1 MNAVGIDVSKGKST
15 VAIMRPFGEVVVE
28 PFEVSH
34 TDAEL
39 RKLAC
44 FLEKLPGETRIVME
58 YTGNY
63 WQPIA
68 KVLHDAG
75 LFVSAVN
82 ALLIYKYGN
91 NSIRKGKTDKLD
103 AVKIA
108 NYCLDRW
115 TDLECYIPTDQ
126 IRQTLKTCR
135 RQYDQYIRLKV
146 NLIALLDGTFPGIN
160 PLLKSAPRDTDGH
173 EKWVD
178 FAGKFWHRQCVCGNS
193 EKAFANQYRKWC
205 AKAGYRFIVE
215 KATAIYSHAGSQV
228 DTLPMT
234 SAIQCLITHAV
245 AQLNMI
251 IETIS
256 SVQHEMLTLASQ
268 LPEYPIVMRMF
279 GVGPVLG
286 PQLMEEIGDVRRFH
300 RKQSLVAFAG
310 VDAPPCQSGTFESK
324 NRHISKRGSPRLR
337 KTLFQVMSTII
348 QHAPADDPVFQFLD
362 RKRREGKHYYV
373 YMTAASNKFLRIYY
387 GTVMAYLEKPQF
399 HLTDDFYFIF
409 TAAKTRRPALL
420 YPFLWNYLFMI
431 FMLLDLDSSWQV

>member
-1 MNAVGIDVSKGKST
+1 MAANLKLIELRGIQEMNAVGIDVSKGKST
-15 VAIMRPFGEVVVE
+15 VAIMRPFGEVVAE

-39 RKLAC
+39 RKLAW

-58 YTGNY
+58 YTGSY

-75 LFVSAVN
+75 LFVSVVN

-115 TDLECYIPTDQ
+115 TTLESYTPVDQ
-126 IRQTLKTCR
+126 IRQILKTCR
-135 RQYDQYIRLKV
+135 RQYDQYIKLKV
-146 NLIALLDGTFPGIN
+146 NLKNNLISLLDETFPDVN
-160 PLLKSAPRDTDGH
+160 TLFKSAPRDADGH
-173 EKWVD
+173 EKWID
-178 FAGKFWHRQCVCGNS
+178 FAGKFWHRECVCGKS
-193 EKAFANQYRKWC
+193 EKAFTNQYRRWC
-205 AKAGYRFIVE
+205 AKAGYRFSSE
-215 KATAIYSHAGSQV
+215 KAVSIYAHAASQV

-234 SAIQCLITHAV
+234 DAIHCLITHAV
-245 AQLNMI
+245 TQLNTI

-256 SVQHEMLTLASQ
+256 AIQHEMLTLASQ
-268 LPEYPIVMRMF
+268 LPEYPIVMQMF

-286 PQLMEEIGDVRRFH
+286 PQLMAEIGDVRRFD

-310 VDAPPCQSGTFESK
+310 VDAPPCQSGTFDSK

-337 KTLFQVMSTII
+337 KTLFQVMTTLI

-373 YMTAASNKFLRIYY
+373 YMTAAANKFLRIYY
-387 GTVMAYLEKPQF
+387 GTVTAYLEK
-399 HLTDDFYFIF
+399 L
-409 TAAKTRRPALL
+409 
-420 YPFLWNYLFMI
+420 
-431 FMLLDLDSSWQV
+431 

>member
-15 VAIMRPFGEVVVE
+15 VAIMRPFGEVIAE

-34 TDAEL
+34 TDTEL

-58 YTGNY
+58 YTGSY

-75 LFVSAVN
+75 FFVSAVN

-115 TDLECYIPTDQ
+115 TDLERYSPTDQ

-146 NLIALLDGTFPGIN
+146 NLKNNLIALLDGTFPGIN
-160 PLLKSAPRDTDGH
+160 TLLKSAPRDTDGH

-205 AKAGYRFIVE
+205 AKAGYRFNAE
-215 KATAIYSHAGSQV
+215 KAVAIYSHAGSQV
-228 DTLPMT
+228 DTLPMS
-234 SAIQCLITHAV
+234 SAIQSLITHAV

-256 SVQHEMLTLASQ
+256 AIQHEMLTLASQ

-286 PQLMEEIGDVRRFH
+286 PQLMAEIGDVRRFH
-300 RKQSLVAFAG
+300 CKQSLVAFAG
-310 VDAPPCQSGTFESK
+310 VDTPPCQSGTFESK

-348 QHAPADDPVFQFLD
+348 QHAPADDPVYQFLD

-373 YMTAASNKFLRIYY
+373 YMTAAANKFLRIYY
-387 GTVMAYLEKPQF
+387 GTVMAYFEKP
-399 HLTDDFYFIF
+399 
-409 TAAKTRRPALL
+409 
-420 YPFLWNYLFMI
+420 
-431 FMLLDLDSSWQV
+431 

>member
-15 VAIMRPFGEVVVE
+15 VAIMRPFGEVIAE

-34 TDAEL
+34 TDTEL

-58 YTGNY
+58 YTGSY

-75 LFVSAVN
+75 FFVSAVN

-115 TDLECYIPTDQ
+115 TDLERYSPTDQ

-146 NLIALLDGTFPGIN
+146 NLKNNLIALLDGTFPGIN

-205 AKAGYRFIVE
+205 AKAGYRFNAE
-215 KATAIYSHAGSQV
+215 KAVAIYSHAGSQV
-228 DTLPMT
+228 DTLPMS
-234 SAIQCLITHAV
+234 SAIQSLITHAV

-256 SVQHEMLTLASQ
+256 AIQHEMLTLASQ

-286 PQLMEEIGDVRRFH
+286 PQLMAEIGDVRRFH
-300 RKQSLVAFAG
+300 CKQSLVAFAG
-310 VDAPPCQSGTFESK
+310 VDAPPCQSGTLESK

-348 QHAPADDPVFQFLD
+348 QHAPADDPVYQFLD

-373 YMTAASNKFLRIYY
+373 YMTAAANKFLRIYY
-387 GTVMAYLEKPQF
+387 GTVMAYFEKP
-399 HLTDDFYFIF
+399 
-409 TAAKTRRPALL
+409 
-420 YPFLWNYLFMI
+420 
-431 FMLLDLDSSWQV
+431 

>member
-15 VAIMRPFGEVVVE
+15 VAIMRPFGEVIAE

-34 TDAEL
+34 TDTEL

-58 YTGNY
+58 YTGSY

-75 LFVSAVN
+75 FFVSAVN

-115 TDLECYIPTDQ
+115 TYLERYSPTDQ

-146 NLIALLDGTFPGIN
+146 NLKNNLIALLDGTFPGVN
-160 PLLKSAPRDTDGH
+160 TLLKSAPRDTDGH

-205 AKAGYRFIVE
+205 AKAGYRFNAE
-215 KATAIYSHAGSQV
+215 KAVAIYSHAGSQV
-228 DTLPMT
+228 DTLPMS
-234 SAIQCLITHAV
+234 SAIQSLITHAV

-256 SVQHEMLTLASQ
+256 AIQHEMLTLASQ

-286 PQLMEEIGDVRRFH
+286 PQLMAEIGDVRRFH
-300 RKQSLVAFAG
+300 CKQSLVAFAG

-348 QHAPADDPVFQFLD
+348 QHAPADDPVYQFLD

-373 YMTAASNKFLRIYY
+373 YMTAAANKFLRIYY
-387 GTVMAYLEKPQF
+387 GTVMAYLEKP
-399 HLTDDFYFIF
+399 
-409 TAAKTRRPALL
+409 
-420 YPFLWNYLFMI
+420 
-431 FMLLDLDSSWQV
+431 

>member
-15 VAIMRPFGEVVVE
+15 VAIMRPFGEVIAE

-34 TDAEL
+34 TDTEL

-58 YTGNY
+58 YTGSY
-63 WQPIA
+63 WKPIA

-75 LFVSAVN
+75 FFVSAVN
-82 ALLIYKYGN
+82 ALIIYKYGN

-115 TDLECYIPTDQ
+115 TDLERYSPTDQ

-146 NLIALLDGTFPGIN
+146 NLKNNLIALLDGTFPGVN
-160 PLLKSAPRDTDGH
+160 TLLKSAPRDTDGH

-205 AKAGYRFIVE
+205 AKAGYRFNAE
-215 KATAIYSHAGSQV
+215 KAVAIYSHAGSQV
-228 DTLPMT
+228 DTLPMS
-234 SAIQCLITHAV
+234 SAIRSLITHAV
-245 AQLNMI
+245 SQLNMI

-256 SVQHEMLTLASQ
+256 AIQHEMLTLASQ

-286 PQLMEEIGDVRRFH
+286 PQLMAEIGDVRRFH
-300 RKQSLVAFAG
+300 CKQSLVAFAG

-348 QHAPADDPVFQFLD
+348 QHAPADDPVYQFLD

-373 YMTAASNKFLRIYY
+373 YMTAAANKFLRIYY
-387 GTVMAYLEKPQF
+387 GTVMAYFEKP
-399 HLTDDFYFIF
+399 
-409 TAAKTRRPALL
+409 
-420 YPFLWNYLFMI
+420 
-431 FMLLDLDSSWQV
+431 

>member
-1 MNAVGIDVSKGKST
+1 MNAVGIDVPKGKST
-15 VAIMRPFGEVVVE
+15 VAIMRPFGEVVAE

-58 YTGNY
+58 YTGSY

-115 TDLECYIPTDQ
+115 MNLERYAPADQ

-146 NLIALLDGTFPGIN
+146 NLKNNLIALLDGTFPGIN
-160 PLLKSAPRDTDGH
+160 TLFKSASRDTDGH

-178 FAGKFWHRQCVCGNS
+178 FAGKFWHCECVCGKS
-193 EKAFANQYRKWC
+193 ENVFVNQYRKWC
-205 AKAGYRFIVE
+205 TKAGEVC
-215 KATAIYSHAGSQV
+215 AI
-228 DTLPMT
+228 
-234 SAIQCLITHAV
+234 
-245 AQLNMI
+245 
-251 IETIS
+251 
-256 SVQHEMLTLASQ
+256 
-268 LPEYPIVMRMF
+268 
-279 GVGPVLG
+279 
-286 PQLMEEIGDVRRFH
+286 
-300 RKQSLVAFAG
+300 
-310 VDAPPCQSGTFESK
+310 
-324 NRHISKRGSPRLR
+324 RLR
-337 KTLFQVMSTII
+337 QG
-348 QHAPADDPVFQFLD
+348 
-362 RKRREGKHYYV
+362 RG
-373 YMTAASNKFLRIYY
+373 
-387 GTVMAYLEKPQF
+387 
-399 HLTDDFYFIF
+399 
-409 TAAKTRRPALL
+409 
-420 YPFLWNYLFMI
+420 
-431 FMLLDLDSSWQV
+431 

>member
-15 VAIMRPFGEVVVE
+15 VAIMRPFGEVIAE

-34 TDAEL
+34 TDTEL

-58 YTGNY
+58 YTGSY

-75 LFVSAVN
+75 FFVSAVN

-103 AVKIA
+103 AMKIA

-115 TDLECYIPTDQ
+115 TYLERYSPTDQ

-146 NLIALLDGTFPGIN
+146 NLKNNLIALLDGTFPGVN
-160 PLLKSAPRDTDGH
+160 TLLKSAPRDTDGH

-205 AKAGYRFIVE
+205 AKAGYRFNAE
-215 KATAIYSHAGSQV
+215 KAVAIYSHAGSQV
-228 DTLPMT
+228 DTLPMS
-234 SAIQCLITHAV
+234 SAIQSLITHAV

-256 SVQHEMLTLASQ
+256 AIQHEMLTLASQ

-286 PQLMEEIGDVRRFH
+286 PQLMAEIGDVRRFH
-300 RKQSLVAFAG
+300 CKQSLVAFAG

-348 QHAPADDPVFQFLD
+348 QHAPADDPVYQFLD

-373 YMTAASNKFLRIYY
+373 YMTAAANKFLRIYY
-387 GTVMAYLEKPQF
+387 GTVMAYFEKP
-399 HLTDDFYFIF
+399 
-409 TAAKTRRPALL
+409 
-420 YPFLWNYLFMI
+420 
-431 FMLLDLDSSWQV
+431 

>member
-15 VAIMRPFGEVVVE
+15 VAIMRPFGEVIAE

-34 TDAEL
+34 TDTEL

-58 YTGNY
+58 YTGSY

-75 LFVSAVN
+75 FFVSAVN

-115 TDLECYIPTDQ
+115 TYLERYSPTDQ

-146 NLIALLDGTFPGIN
+146 NLKNNLIALLDGTFPGIN
-160 PLLKSAPRDTDGH
+160 TLLKSAPRDTDGH

-205 AKAGYRFIVE
+205 AKAGYRFNAE
-215 KATAIYSHAGSQV
+215 KAVAIYSHAGSQV
-228 DTLPMT
+228 DTLPMS
-234 SAIQCLITHAV
+234 SAIQSLITHAV

-256 SVQHEMLTLASQ
+256 AIQHEMLTLASQ

-286 PQLMEEIGDVRRFH
+286 PQLMAEIGDVRRFH
-300 RKQSLVAFAG
+300 CKQSLVAFAG

-348 QHAPADDPVFQFLD
+348 QHAPADDPVYQFLD

-373 YMTAASNKFLRIYY
+373 YMTAAANKFLRIYY
-387 GTVMAYLEKPQF
+387 GTVMAYFEKP
-399 HLTDDFYFIF
+399 
-409 TAAKTRRPALL
+409 
-420 YPFLWNYLFMI
+420 
-431 FMLLDLDSSWQV
+431 

>member
-15 VAIMRPFGEVVVE
+15 VAIMRPFGEVVAE

-34 TDAEL
+34 TDTEL

-58 YTGNY
+58 YTGSY

-75 LFVSAVN
+75 FFVSAVN

-115 TDLECYIPTDQ
+115 TDLERYSPTDQ

-146 NLIALLDGTFPGIN
+146 NLKNNLIALLDGTFPGIN
-160 PLLKSAPRDTDGH
+160 TLLKSAPRDTDGH

-205 AKAGYRFIVE
+205 AKAGYRFNAE
-215 KATAIYSHAGSQV
+215 KAVAIYSHAGSQV
-228 DTLPMT
+228 DTLPMS
-234 SAIQCLITHAV
+234 SAIQSLITHAV

-256 SVQHEMLTLASQ
+256 AIQHEMLTLASQ

-286 PQLMEEIGDVRRFH
+286 PQLMAEIGDVRRFH
-300 RKQSLVAFAG
+300 CKQSLVAFAG

-348 QHAPADDPVFQFLD
+348 QHAPADDPVYQFLD

-373 YMTAASNKFLRIYY
+373 YMTAAANKFLRIYY
-387 GTVMAYLEKPQF
+387 GTVMAYFEKP
-399 HLTDDFYFIF
+399 
-409 TAAKTRRPALL
+409 
-420 YPFLWNYLFMI
+420 
-431 FMLLDLDSSWQV
+431 

>member
-15 VAIMRPFGEVVVE
+15 VAVMRPFGEVVAE
-28 PFEVSH
+28 PFEVPH

-115 TDLECYIPTDQ
+115 MDLERYTPADQ

-146 NLIALLDGTFPGIN
+146 NLKNNLITLLDGTFPGIN
-160 PLLKSAPRDTDGH
+160 TLFKSASRDTDGH

-178 FAGKFWHRQCVCGNS
+178 FVGKFWHCECVCGKS
-193 EKAFANQYRKWC
+193 EYVFTNQYRKWC
-205 AKAGYRFIVE
+205 IKTGYRFSTE
-215 KATAIYSHAGSQV
+215 KAASIYVYAASQV
-228 DTLPMT
+228 NTLPMT
-234 SAIQCLITHAV
+234 DAIKRLVTLAV
-245 AQLNMI
+245 TQLNTI

-256 SVQHEMLTLASQ
+256 AIQQEMLTLASR
-268 LPEYPIVMRMF
+268 LPKYPIVMRMF

-286 PQLMEEIGDVRRFH
+286 PQLMAEIGDVRRFD

-362 RKRREGKHYYV
+362 RKRQEGKHYYV
-373 YMTAASNKFLRIYY
+373 YMTAAANKFLRIYY
-387 GTVMAYLEKPQF
+387 GTVTAYLEK
-399 HLTDDFYFIF
+399 L
-409 TAAKTRRPALL
+409 
-420 YPFLWNYLFMI
+420 
-431 FMLLDLDSSWQV
+431 

>member
-15 VAIMRPFGEVVVE
+15 VAIMRPFGEVIAE

-34 TDAEL
+34 TDTEL

-58 YTGNY
+58 YTGSY

-75 LFVSAVN
+75 FFVSAVN

-115 TDLECYIPTDQ
+115 TDLERYSPTDQ

-146 NLIALLDGTFPGIN
+146 NLKNNLIALLDGTFPGIN
-160 PLLKSAPRDTDGH
+160 TLLKSAPRDTDGH

-205 AKAGYRFIVE
+205 AKAGYRFNAE
-215 KATAIYSHAGSQV
+215 KAVAIYSHAGSQV
-228 DTLPMT
+228 DTLPMS
-234 SAIQCLITHAV
+234 SAIQSLITHAV

-256 SVQHEMLTLASQ
+256 AIQHEMLTLASQ

-286 PQLMEEIGDVRRFH
+286 PQLMAEIGDVRRFH
-300 RKQSLVAFAG
+300 CKQSLVAFAG

-348 QHAPADDPVFQFLD
+348 QHAPADDPVYQFLD

-373 YMTAASNKFLRIYY
+373 YMTATANKFLRIYY
-387 GTVMAYLEKPQF
+387 GTVMAYFEKP
-399 HLTDDFYFIF
+399 
-409 TAAKTRRPALL
+409 
-420 YPFLWNYLFMI
+420 
-431 FMLLDLDSSWQV
+431 

>member
-15 VAIMRPFGEVVVE
+15 VAIMRPFGEVIAE

-34 TDAEL
+34 TDTEL

-58 YTGNY
+58 YTGSY

-75 LFVSAVN
+75 FFVSAVN

-115 TDLECYIPTDQ
+115 TDRERYSPTDQ

-146 NLIALLDGTFPGIN
+146 NLKNNLIALLDGTFPGIN
-160 PLLKSAPRDTDGH
+160 TLLKSAPRDTDGH

-205 AKAGYRFIVE
+205 AKAGYRFNAE
-215 KATAIYSHAGSQV
+215 KAVAIYSHAGSQV
-228 DTLPMT
+228 DTLPMS
-234 SAIQCLITHAV
+234 SAIQSLITHAV

-256 SVQHEMLTLASQ
+256 AIQHEMLTLASQ

-286 PQLMEEIGDVRRFH
+286 PQLMAEIGDVRRFH
-300 RKQSLVAFAG
+300 CKQSLVAFAG

-348 QHAPADDPVFQFLD
+348 QHAPADDPVYQFLD

-373 YMTAASNKFLRIYY
+373 YMTAAANKFLRIYY
-387 GTVMAYLEKPQF
+387 GTVMAYFEKP
-399 HLTDDFYFIF
+399 
-409 TAAKTRRPALL
+409 
-420 YPFLWNYLFMI
+420 
-431 FMLLDLDSSWQV
+431 

>member
-15 VAIMRPFGEVVVE
+15 VAIMRPFGEVIAE

-34 TDAEL
+34 TDTEL

-58 YTGNY
+58 YTGSY

-75 LFVSAVN
+75 FFVSAVN

-115 TDLECYIPTDQ
+115 TYLERYSPTDQ

-146 NLIALLDGTFPGIN
+146 NLKNNLIALLDGTFPGIN
-160 PLLKSAPRDTDGH
+160 TLLKSAPRDTDGH

-205 AKAGYRFIVE
+205 AKAGYRFNAE
-215 KATAIYSHAGSQV
+215 KAVAIYSHAGSQV
-228 DTLPMT
+228 DTLPMS
-234 SAIQCLITHAV
+234 SAIRSLITHAV
-245 AQLNMI
+245 SQLNMI

-256 SVQHEMLTLASQ
+256 AIQHEMLTLASQ

-286 PQLMEEIGDVRRFH
+286 PQLMAEIGDVRRFH
-300 RKQSLVAFAG
+300 CKQSLVAFAG

-348 QHAPADDPVFQFLD
+348 QHAPADDPVYQFLD

-373 YMTAASNKFLRIYY
+373 YMTAAANKFLRIYY
-387 GTVMAYLEKPQF
+387 GTVMAYFEKP
-399 HLTDDFYFIF
+399 
-409 TAAKTRRPALL
+409 
-420 YPFLWNYLFMI
+420 
-431 FMLLDLDSSWQV
+431 

>member
-15 VAIMRPFGEVVVE
+15 VAIMRPFGEVIAE

-34 TDAEL
+34 TDTEL

-58 YTGNY
+58 YTGSY

-75 LFVSAVN
+75 FFVSAVN

-115 TDLECYIPTDQ
+115 TDLERYSPTDQ

-146 NLIALLDGTFPGIN
+146 NLKNNLIALLDGTFPGIN
-160 PLLKSAPRDTDGH
+160 TLLKSAPRDTDGH

-205 AKAGYRFIVE
+205 AKAGYRFNAE
-215 KATAIYSHAGSQV
+215 KAVAIYSHAGSQV
-228 DTLPMT
+228 DTLPMS
-234 SAIQCLITHAV
+234 SAIQSLITHAV

-256 SVQHEMLTLASQ
+256 AIQHEMLTLASQ

-286 PQLMEEIGDVRRFH
+286 PQLMAEIGDVRRFH
-300 RKQSLVAFAG
+300 CKQSLMAFAG

-348 QHAPADDPVFQFLD
+348 QHAPADDPVYQFLD

-373 YMTAASNKFLRIYY
+373 YMTAAANKFLRIYY
-387 GTVMAYLEKPQF
+387 GTVMAYFEKP
-399 HLTDDFYFIF
+399 
-409 TAAKTRRPALL
+409 
-420 YPFLWNYLFMI
+420 
-431 FMLLDLDSSWQV
+431 

>member
-15 VAIMRPFGEVVVE
+15 VAIMRPFGEVIAE

-34 TDAEL
+34 TDTEL

-58 YTGNY
+58 YTGSY

-75 LFVSAVN
+75 FFVSAVN

-115 TDLECYIPTDQ
+115 TNLERYSPTDQ

-146 NLIALLDGTFPGIN
+146 NLKNNLIALLDGTFPGIN
-160 PLLKSAPRDTDGH
+160 TLLKSAPRDTDGH

-205 AKAGYRFIVE
+205 AKAGYRFNAE
-215 KATAIYSHAGSQV
+215 KAVAIYSHAGSQV
-228 DTLPMT
+228 DTLPMS
-234 SAIQCLITHAV
+234 SAIQSLITHAV

-256 SVQHEMLTLASQ
+256 AIQHEMLTLASQ

-286 PQLMEEIGDVRRFH
+286 PQLMAEIGDVRRFH
-300 RKQSLVAFAG
+300 CKQSLVAFAG

-348 QHAPADDPVFQFLD
+348 QHAPADDPVYQFLD

-373 YMTAASNKFLRIYY
+373 YMTAAANKFLRIYY
-387 GTVMAYLEKPQF
+387 GTVMAYFEKP
-399 HLTDDFYFIF
+399 
-409 TAAKTRRPALL
+409 
-420 YPFLWNYLFMI
+420 
-431 FMLLDLDSSWQV
+431 

>member
-15 VAIMRPFGEVVVE
+15 VAIMRPFGEVVAE

-58 YTGNY
+58 YTGSY

-75 LFVSAVN
+75 LFVSVVN

-115 TDLECYIPTDQ
+115 TTLESYTPVDQ

-135 RQYDQYIRLKV
+135 RQYDQYIKLKV
-146 NLIALLDGTFPGIN
+146 NLKNNLISLLDETFPGVN
-160 PLLKSAPRDTDGH
+160 TLFKSAPRDADGH
-173 EKWVD
+173 EKWID
-178 FAGKFWHRQCVCGNS
+178 FAGKFWHRECVCGKS
-193 EKAFANQYRKWC
+193 EKAFTNQYRKWC
-205 AKAGYRFIVE
+205 AKAGYRFSSE
-215 KATAIYSHAGSQV
+215 KAVSIYAHAASQV

-234 SAIQCLITHAV
+234 DAIRCLITHAV
-245 AQLNMI
+245 AQLNTI

-256 SVQHEMLTLASQ
+256 AIQHEMLTLASQ
-268 LPEYPIVMRMF
+268 LPEYPIVMQMF

-286 PQLMEEIGDVRRFH
+286 PQLMAEIGDVRRFD

-310 VDAPPCQSGTFESK
+310 VDAPPCQSGTFDSK

-337 KTLFQVMSTII
+337 KTLFQVMTTLI

-373 YMTAASNKFLRIYY
+373 YMTAAANKFLRIYY
-387 GTVMAYLEKPQF
+387 GTVTAYLEK
-399 HLTDDFYFIF
+399 L
-409 TAAKTRRPALL
+409 
-420 YPFLWNYLFMI
+420 
-431 FMLLDLDSSWQV
+431 

>member
-15 VAIMRPFGEVVVE
+15 VAIMRPFGEVIAE

-34 TDAEL
+34 TDTEL

-58 YTGNY
+58 YTGSY

-75 LFVSAVN
+75 FFVSAVN

-115 TDLECYIPTDQ
+115 TDLERYSPTDQ

-146 NLIALLDGTFPGIN
+146 NLKNNLIALLDGTFPGIN
-160 PLLKSAPRDTDGH
+160 TLLKSAPRDTDGH

-205 AKAGYRFIVE
+205 AKAGYRFNAE
-215 KATAIYSHAGSQV
+215 KAVAIYSHAGSQV
-228 DTLPMT
+228 DTLPMS
-234 SAIQCLITHAV
+234 SAIQSLITHAV
-245 AQLNMI
+245 APLNMI

-256 SVQHEMLTLASQ
+256 AIQHEMLTLASQ

-286 PQLMEEIGDVRRFH
+286 PQLMAEIGDVRRFH
-300 RKQSLVAFAG
+300 CKQSLVAFAG

-348 QHAPADDPVFQFLD
+348 QHAPADDPVYQFLD

-373 YMTAASNKFLRIYY
+373 YMTAAANKFLRIYY
-387 GTVMAYLEKPQF
+387 GTVMAYFEKP
-399 HLTDDFYFIF
+399 
-409 TAAKTRRPALL
+409 
-420 YPFLWNYLFMI
+420 
-431 FMLLDLDSSWQV
+431 